1 MISSMPDNAIPSLPS
16 NPELMREE
24 GGGGGLFEQKISR
37 PEGQLG
43 LEEVVSV
50 SRVNEIFMRSFN
62 ARYSSEKCFSK
73 QTNKI
78 IKKKTFYKELCG
90 TVSV

>member
-1 MISSMPDNAIPSLPS
+1 MQFPPSLQIRI
-16 NPELMREE
+16 NE
-24 GGGGGLFEQKISR
+24 GGGKGGGVSLNKKISR
-37 PEGQLG
+37 PEGQLD

-62 ARYSSEKCFSK
+62 ARYSSEQCFSK

-78 IKKKTFYKELCG
+78 ILKTTF
-90 TVSV
+90 